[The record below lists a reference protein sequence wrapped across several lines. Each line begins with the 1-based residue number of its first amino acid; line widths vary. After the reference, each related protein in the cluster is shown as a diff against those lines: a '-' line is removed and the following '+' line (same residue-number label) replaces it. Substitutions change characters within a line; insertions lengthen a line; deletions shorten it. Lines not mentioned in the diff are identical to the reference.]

1 MEFVREQN
9 KIFLNDN
16 NNHMIAAVTFPKIQ
30 ENVVNIDHTFVD
42 ESLRG
47 QGIAGML
54 MEATVATLRENQQ
67 KAKITCSYATKWFE
81 EHPDARD
88 VLENNRMF

>member
-47 QGIAGML
+47 
-54 MEATVATLRENQQ
+54 
-67 KAKITCSYATKWFE
+67 
-81 EHPDARD
+81 
-88 VLENNRMF
+88 